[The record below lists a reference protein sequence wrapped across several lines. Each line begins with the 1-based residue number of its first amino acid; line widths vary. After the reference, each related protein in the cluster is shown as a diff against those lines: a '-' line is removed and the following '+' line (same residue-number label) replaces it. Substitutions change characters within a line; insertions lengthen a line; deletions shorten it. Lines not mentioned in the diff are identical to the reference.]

1 MCSKM
6 QLLKVTSYLSP
17 IFIYLLIVLGGYV
30 SATGAGLACPD
41 WPFCYGKIIPDFTTA
56 IMIEYSHRVFALFTS
71 LFVVMNLILIR
82 YKCESSRKL
91 LLTSSI
97 TVILLIAQILLGM
110 LTVDSQLNP
119 IISTLHLANAIAI
132 FTFSLFTSILVHNFF
147 EQ

>member
-1 MCSKM
+1 
-6 QLLKVTSYLSP
+6 
-17 IFIYLLIVLGGYV
+17 
-30 SATGAGLACPD
+30 
-41 WPFCYGKIIPDFTTA
+41 
-56 IMIEYSHRVFALFTS
+56 IEYSHRVFALFTS

-110 LTVDSQLNP
+110 LTVASQLNP

-147 EQ
+147 EQK